1 MGAPR
6 NSRHNV
12 KAFRTVPG
20 KKTLCQSFEIRR
32 TWTESTR
39 TDSRPSIDHLPRVE
53 GFHLEMD
60 SSSNS
65 DLSDLVQA
73 VQSDQEL
80 QQVVGTLASYFG
92 IDSIPENDGYSEVR
106 CSYDVSPA
114 LEKVRDEFK
123 KEYVAKK
130 ISDIV
135 KTMVRHPGK
144 VHYLSRRVSLL
155 VFQSGWS
162 ELAEIM
168 GKENCYILIPSVIK
182 GSGEVTIE
190 ERSTGRR
197 TTAKFELNS
206 KLIIRGSSSLWL
218 PPQSKVVCIVLGA
231 GKG

>member
-1 MGAPR
+1 M
-6 NSRHNV
+6 
-12 KAFRTVPG
+12 
-20 KKTLCQSFEIRR
+20 KT
-32 TWTESTR
+32 STNCL
-39 TDSRPSIDHLPRVE
+39 TP
-53 GFHLEMD
+53 
-60 SSSNS
+60 
-65 DLSDLVQA
+65 
-73 VQSDQEL
+73 L
-80 QQVVGTLASYFG
+80 Q
-92 IDSIPENDGYSEVR
+92 
-106 CSYDVSPA
+106 
-114 LEKVRDEFK
+114 
-123 KEYVAKK
+123 